1 MNQNKLKV
9 GMIVKVVNGEAFGNK
24 SGTITKILSKQ
35 GRSTD
40 QDVKFGAPLY
50 REGSPYI
57 LCLPCTYPY
66 RRRTFNN
73 QPICYEYVEDLIPAT
88 QEEKK
93 MFRKGIYLLNNDS
106 LLNVGATLTNSL

>member
-40 QDVKFGAPLY
+40 QDIKFGAPLY
-50 REGSPYI
+50 REGSLYI
-57 LCLPCTYPY
+57 LCMPCTYSHI
-66 RRRTFNN
+66 RTLNN
-73 QPICYEYVEDLIPAT
+73 KPSCYEAVDDLIPAT

-93 MFRKGIYLLNNDS
+93 MFRKGIYL
-106 LLNVGATLTNSL
+106 TNPL